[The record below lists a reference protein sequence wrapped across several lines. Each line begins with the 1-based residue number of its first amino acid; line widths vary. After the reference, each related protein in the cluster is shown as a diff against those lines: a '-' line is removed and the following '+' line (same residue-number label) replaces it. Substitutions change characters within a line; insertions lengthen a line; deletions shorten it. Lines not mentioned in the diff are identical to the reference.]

1 MMTTENG
8 KEELSFEESMN
19 KLEGLGKKLEEGNL
33 DLDESIKIYSEAVK
47 LKERCR
53 KILDESER
61 KVEILMNSADGLIK
75 DEFKI

>member
-19 KLEGLGKKLEEGNL
+19 KLKELVKKLEEGNL

>member
-19 KLEGLGKKLEEGNL
+19 KLEELVKKLEEGNL

-61 KVEILMNSADGLIK
+61 KVEILMNSTDGMIK

>member
-19 KLEGLGKKLEEGNL
+19 KLEELVKKLEEGNL
-33 DLDESIKIYSEAVK
+33 D
-47 LKERCR
+47 
-53 KILDESER
+53 LDESER

>member
-19 KLEGLGKKLEEGNL
+19 KLEELVKKLEEGNL

-53 KILDESER
+53 NILDESER